1 MLKECIILEKEEEET
16 TEVEISKDAEAQF
29 KDGTYTAVATGNNGD
44 VKVTAIV
51 ENGYI
56 TSITSENE
64 ETPMIYK
71 PVQEQLIPSIIYNQS
86 IEVDSISG
94 STMSSNAIKTAMK
107 DIMEQAKK

>member
-1 MLKECIILEKEEEET
+1 
-16 TEVEISKDAEAQF
+16 
-29 KDGTYTAVATGNNGD
+29 
-44 VKVTAIV
+44 
-51 ENGYI
+51 
-56 TSITSENE
+56 
-64 ETPMIYK
+64 MIYK